1 MNPIPLWRIAAG
13 IAVLLTMLLF
23 AAVLVPVYIHNYQ
36 FQSYVA
42 SLTHNPP
49 VQATDDD
56 ALRAQ
61 VLAKARSL
69 HLSVMAHDV
78 QISHLADGTHVA
90 VRYFVTVSLPGYTAN
105 LHFGPGGPGESDR
118 VR

>member
-1 MNPIPLWRIAAG
+1 VNSIPRWRIAAG
-13 IAVLLTMLLF
+13 IAVLLMMLLF
-23 AAVLVPVYIHNYQ
+23 AAVLVPVYIHNLQ

-42 SLTHNPP
+42 SLTQNAS
-49 VQATDDD
+49 VQAMDDD

-78 QISHLADGTHVA
+78 HISHTAGGTHVA

-105 LHFGPGGPGESDR
+105 LHFGPGGPDR
-118 VR
+118 